1 MRRRGKGIMRKIVTA
16 FQKFLYDTRQR
27 IELDLRNLKM
37 FFGLV
42 TSLPRSA
49 TGYFANYI
57 YSILAY
63 ACA

>member
-1 MRRRGKGIMRKIVTA
+1 MISNDLHILLNPRLWVHKGRLPVTRR
-16 FQKFLYDTRQR
+16 
-27 IELDLRNLKM
+27 LRNLKM

-49 TGYFANYI
+49 NGYFANYI

-63 ACA
+63 VMCA